1 MNYIITYNAPGRI
14 RVRCGANAFTK
25 SEGYGIAEFL
35 KNDSKITAV
44 TTCDINGSILIHH
57 EHETADPVFTWLNQL
72 TKNDLPPSPPNEL
85 QVMAETDRKYG
96 SLFLKTIVLRYL
108 YRAFLPPLLGKAL
121 TLFRAASYF
130 KNGLDSLSKGRV
142 DVAVLDASAIGASL
156 IQRNYG
162 TANSI
167 MFLLSISELL
177 EDYTK
182 ERAKISLAQSLKV
195 HVDSV
200 WIVHDDHEELVP
212 ISTLKIGDTIAVR
225 TGSMIPIDGEVVHGE
240 CTINE
245 ASMTGESIPVEK
257 YEGSSVYAGTVIEE
271 GAIRIRV
278 RALSDDTRINKIVDF
293 IESSEKSKANLQSHA
308 EQLADRIV
316 PYSFLTSALVYL
328 FTRNLTKALSVLMVD
343 YSCAIKLS
351 TPISVISAIKEAS
364 GRKIMVKGGRYLE
377 VLSQADT
384 VVFDKT
390 GTLTTASPTV
400 CKIVPFNGYSREE
413 VLKIAACIEEHFP
426 HSVARAIVKQAEIE
440 HIDHREEHA
449 QVEYVVAHGISTVL
463 HGERAIIGSAHFI
476 FEDEGVPL
484 IDEDKQILDE
494 LSDSYSCIYLAIGN
508 KLCGCLCIEDPP
520 REESKEV
527 IRQLKKLGIGD
538 IIMLT
543 GDSDKAARSVA
554 NQLGIDRYQSQV
566 LPDEKADILAKLK
579 AEGKTIIMVG
589 DGINDSPA
597 LSVADVSIAMR
608 DASDIAREVADVTL
622 LSSDLN
628 HLIPL
633 IHLSRKLLVRIQ
645 RNYLFITTF
654 NSGLLML
661 GLAGIITPTTSAL
674 LHNLST
680 MGISLHST
688 RPLLP
693 SSTEESLS

>member
-1 MNYIITYNAPGRI
+1 MKYVIAYDAPGRI
-14 RVRCGANAFTK
+14 RVRCGSYAFTK
-25 SEGYGIAEFL
+25 SEGYSIAEL
-35 KNDSKITAV
+35 LSNDTQILSV
-44 TTCDINGSILIHH
+44 TTCDLNGSILIHH
-57 EHETADPVFTWLNQL
+57 DYPTSDFVLELLDQINITR
-72 TKNDLPPSPPNEL
+72 LPQAVPSDV
-85 QVMAETDRKYG
+85 QTMTETDRKYG
-96 SLFLKTIVLRYL
+96 TLLFKTIALRYL
-108 YRAFLPPLLGKAL
+108 YRAFLPPFLGKVL

-130 KNGLDSLSKGRV
+130 KNGLSSLSQGKV

-156 IQRNYG
+156 FQRDFK

-200 WIVHDDHEELVP
+200 WIVRNGQEEQLP
-212 ISTLKIGDTIAVR
+212 TSQLKIGDVIAVR

-245 ASMTGESIPVEK
+245 ASMTGESLPVSK
-257 YEGSSVYAGTVIEE
+257 HEGSFVYAGTVIEE
-271 GAIRIRV
+271 GNIHIRV
-278 RALSDDTRINKIVDF
+278 HNLSDDTRINKIVDF
-293 IESSEKSKANLQSHA
+293 IESSEKTKANLQSHA

-316 PYSFLTSALVYL
+316 PYSFLMSALVYL
-328 FTRNLTKALSVLMVD
+328 FTRNLIKALSVLMVD

-364 GRKIMVKGGRYLE
+364 ANKIMVKGGKYLE
-377 VLSQADT
+377 ALSQADT

-390 GTLTTASPTV
+390 GTLTSASPTV
-400 CKIVPFNGYSREE
+400 CKIVPFNGYTREE

-440 HIDHREEHA
+440 HIDHMEEHA
-449 QVEYVVAHGISTVL
+449 QVDYVVAHGISTIL

-484 IDEDKQILDE
+484 SDEDKKVLDE
-494 LSDSYSCIYLAIGN
+494 LSDSYSCIYLAIGG
-508 KLCGCLCIEDPP
+508 KLSGCLCIEDPP
-520 REESKEV
+520 REESKDV
-527 IRQLKKLGIGD
+527 INQLKKLGMKE

-554 NQLGIDRYQSQV
+554 KQLGIDRYQSQV

-597 LSVADVSIAMR
+597 LAIADVSVAMR

-633 IHLSRKLLVRIQ
+633 IRLSRKLLIRIRQ
-645 RNYLFITTF
+645 NYLFITSF
-654 NSGLLML
+654 NSGLLLL
-661 GLAGIITPTTSAL
+661 GLAGVITPTTSAL

-693 SSTEESLS
+693 AQKK